1 MSNQQHVK
9 LEAEASIA
17 NFNPEQLPSPEVQTA
32 SQQQEATEVAVDQA
46 SPINQQK
53 KEALIVIF
61 NEMIET
67 PKYWENENRVKRLE
81 DALKL
86 PMFDDRSMQQFYVSA
101 KEELIK
107 AAMILAIQKQTVPV
121 EPTDEEI
128 KALAEKKKADKEAK
142 DAKKLARK
150 SN

>member
-1 MSNQQHVK
+1 MSNQQ
-9 LEAEASIA
+9 LLTQEAAVSTD
-17 NFNPEQLPSPEVQTA
+17 NFNPEQLPSAEVQTA

-53 KEALIVIF
+53 KEALIAIF

-107 AAMILAIQKQTVPV
+107 AAMILAIQKQAVPV